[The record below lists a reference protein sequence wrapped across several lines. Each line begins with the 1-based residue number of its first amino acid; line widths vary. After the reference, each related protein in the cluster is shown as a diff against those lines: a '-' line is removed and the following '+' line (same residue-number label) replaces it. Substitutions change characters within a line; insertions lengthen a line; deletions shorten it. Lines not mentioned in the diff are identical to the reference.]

1 MKKTFEIPKKGVKVY
16 SPDNG
21 WSDSPAVKLKSNQ
34 EPHESVLSNESLS
47 NENTHQTT
55 EESNV
60 EVKTSTNFLDENESI
75 SSGSNSNN
83 MVAVGDALEQLFDT
97 LNNSST
103 VNSPEANPTWREV
116 AELSRILEEKLDSR
130 KDILDSLSL
139 IDEELH
145 STRKELLLTLKKLGK
160 FENEQLSA
168 ATIRASV
175 SAMAIEVLAK
185 KLT

>member
-1 MKKTFEIPKKGVKVY
+1 LKKTFEIPKKGVKVY
-16 SPDNG
+16 SPEEG
-21 WSDSPAVKLKSNQ
+21 WSSSPYDISNNTINNSEKLATNINADKS
-34 EPHESVLSNESLS
+34 E
-47 NENTHQTT
+47 ENFKSDPSTI
-55 EESNV
+55 
-60 EVKTSTNFLDENESI
+60 EVKANSPNDASENY
-75 SSGSNSNN
+75 NSNN
-83 MVAVGDALEQLFDT
+83 MVAVGDALEQLFET
-97 LNNSST
+97 LNNSSS
-103 VNSPEANPTWREV
+103 VDSPEANPTWREV

-130 KDILDSLSL
+130 KEVLDKLSL